1 MWRYCG
7 FLLAACPALWAQFA
21 PVAQA
26 RTPEEYD
33 AFLDVVEAA
42 GAPAAAERFVR
53 DWPQSELRGRV
64 YEMGF
69 EAYRRLGQ
77 RTEALVW
84 GEKALEANPH
94 HLPLRAT
101 LAALRANGAGAPE
114 ELARAEADA
123 RRALESIE
131 AYRPPKSVGRD
142 EWRRIDGRCRADAY
156 TALGLVA
163 FKRGDTP
170 GAIQAFETAARF
182 APAPDAALLYRL
194 GKLYQLAGRK
204 QDAAKLFTQAAAL
217 GEPAI
222 RGLAL
227 AELEGAR

>member
-1 MWRYCG
+1 M
-7 FLLAACPALWAQFA
+7 LAACSALWAQFA

-33 AFLDVVEAA
+33 AFLGVVEAA
-42 GAPAAAERFVR
+42 GAPAAAERFLR
-53 DWPQSELRGRV
+53 DWPDSELRGRV

-69 EAYRRLGQ
+69 EACRRQGR
-77 RTEALVW
+77 RTEALAW
-84 GEKALEANPH
+84 GEKALAANPH
-94 HLPLRAT
+94 HLPLRAA
-101 LAALRANGAGAPE
+101 LAALRANGAGSPE

-123 RRALESIE
+123 RRALADLE
-131 AYRPPKSVGRD
+131 AYRPPKSVARA
-142 EWRRIDGRCRADAY
+142 EWRRIDGRCRADAL

-170 GAIQAFETAARF
+170 GAIQAFETAARL

-204 QDAAKLFTQAAAL
+204 QDAAKLFAQAAAL
-217 GEPAI
+217 EEPAI

-227 AELEGAR
+227 AELEAAR